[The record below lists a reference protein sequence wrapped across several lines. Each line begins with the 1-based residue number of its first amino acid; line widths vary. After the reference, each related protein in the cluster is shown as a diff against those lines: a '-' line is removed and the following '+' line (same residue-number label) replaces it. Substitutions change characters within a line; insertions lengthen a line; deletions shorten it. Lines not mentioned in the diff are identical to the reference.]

1 MGNAGTR
8 TGVVIV
14 FLLGTQFKAQVFDYT
29 VINSTHSSIRQA
41 GTSRAR
47 VHLWNSRQEHTMHNC
62 IIHNQQ
68 HSNVQYPPPSNH
80 STAASGRVTPNI
92 IQIIIISQHYIHT
105 TTNTTTTT
113 TTSIS

>member
-29 VINSTHSSIRQA
+29 VINSTHSFVRQA

-47 VHLWNSRQEHTMHNC
+47 VHLWNSRQQHTMHNC

-68 HSNVQYPPPSNH
+68 HINQSSILLLQITLQQRP
-80 STAASGRVTPNI
+80 AAE
-92 IQIIIISQHYIHT
+92 
-105 TTNTTTTT
+105 
-113 TTSIS
+113 

>member
-41 GTSRAR
+41 R
-47 VHLWNSRQEHTMHNC
+47 HWHTFICGIVDKNTQC
-62 IIHNQQ
+62 
-68 HSNVQYPPPSNH
+68 
-80 STAASGRVTPNI
+80 
-92 IQIIIISQHYIHT
+92 T
-105 TTNTTTTT
+105 TV
-113 TTSIS
+113 